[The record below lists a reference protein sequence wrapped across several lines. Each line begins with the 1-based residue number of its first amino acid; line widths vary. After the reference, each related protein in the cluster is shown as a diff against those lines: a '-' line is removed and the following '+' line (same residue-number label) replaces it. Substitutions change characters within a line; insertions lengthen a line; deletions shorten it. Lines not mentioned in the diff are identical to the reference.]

1 LNAVVKER
9 ALGRMLHMFGTGVV
23 DQVLLSGAN
32 FLVGFAMIRFTS
44 DVDYGQFVLVQSA
57 VLLMTSAQSAWL
69 APLCA
74 IIPSKPPDLRQVMV
88 GAVEASQ
95 SRFLR
100 RLVLAAVAVPLI
112 GFLAGAWSGVVAIVS
127 EGAIF
132 AAWTA
137 LQREYLRSV
146 LVIYGRPQSM
156 LRADMVYAAVL
167 LAAVA
172 FAVFGA
178 KFHSIWA
185 VFALIVAGWAGGR
198 AAYRSFAANPGWV
211 SADATPYWREM
222 RPLAVWSATGAVTYW
237 LLAQSYNYVL
247 ATRLDFT
254 AVINVNAARLVMVPV
269 IVFTMGINNLMLPV
283 AANWLAEFGLHQL
296 MRRLAWLTLGIVAL
310 DACYFAFAWFFRDW
324 LISDL
329 LHKTIADRDRLLIM
343 WGCVSLIFL
352 FREVLQ
358 AALFALKRVKSMAW
372 LIAFSAVVSV
382 LTTWFGIQY
391 WGAVAALNGQVA
403 GECVNLVGLGL
414 LLWRQ
419 AKLVRSDTPDAGPR
433 PA

>member
-1 LNAVVKER
+1 MKHR
-9 ALGRMLHMFGTGVV
+9 ALGQMVHMFGTGVI

-57 VLLMTSAQSAWL
+57 VLLLTSAQSAWL

-74 IIPSKPPDLRQVMV
+74 IIPFKPPDVKQLIV
-88 GAVEASQ
+88 GSIEASQ
-95 SRFLR
+95 TRFLH
-100 RLVLAAVAVPLI
+100 RLVLVAAAVPVVGYL
-112 GFLAGAWSGVVAIVS
+112 FGAWSAVVAVLS
-127 EGAIF
+127 EGAIV
-132 AAWTA
+132 ASWTA

-146 LVIYGRPQSM
+146 LVNFGRPQQM
-156 LRADMVYAAVL
+156 LSADVVYAAVL
-167 LAAVA
+167 LALIAY
-172 FAVFGA
+172 AVFGTR
-178 KFHSIWA
+178 FHSIFA
-185 VFALIVAGWAGGR
+185 VAALIVAGWAGSK
-198 AAYRSFAANPGWV
+198 ACYRSFAADPGWING
-211 SADATPYWREM
+211 DASPYWREM

-269 IVFTMGINNLMLPV
+269 IVFTMGINNLLLPV

-310 DACYFAFAWFFRDW
+310 DAIYFAVAWVYRGW
-324 LISDL
+324 LISEV

-343 WGCVSLIFL
+343 WGCVALIFL

-358 AALFALKRVKSMAW
+358 AALFALKRVRSMAW
-372 LIAFSAVVSV
+372 LIALSAVVSV
-382 LTTWFGIQY
+382 ATTWFGFVP
-391 WGAVAALNGQVA
+391 G
-403 GECVNLVGLGL
+403 
-414 LLWRQ
+414 
-419 AKLVRSDTPDAGPR
+419 TPSPH
-433 PA
+433 

>member
-1 LNAVVKER
+1 MKEQPLSR
-9 ALGRMLHMFGTGVV
+9 WVHMFGTGVV
-23 DQVLLSGAN
+23 DQIVLSGAN

-57 VLLMTSAQSAWL
+57 VILLTSAQSAWL

-74 IIPSKPPDLRQVMV
+74 IIPSKPPDVRKVMI
-88 GAVEASQ
+88 GAIETSQ
-95 SRFLR
+95 TRFVR
-100 RLVLAAVAVPLI
+100 RLVLVAVAVPVI
-112 GFLAGAWSGVVAIVS
+112 GWLAGAWSGVVAFVS
-127 EGAIF
+127 EGAVL
-132 AAWTA
+132 ASWVA

-146 LVIYGRPQSM
+146 LVMYSRPQSM
-156 LRADMVYAAVL
+156 LRADLVYTIVL
-167 LAAVA
+167 LPAIA

-185 VFALIVAGWAGGR
+185 VAALIVAGWAGGR
-198 AAYRSFAANPGWV
+198 AAYRSVAADPGWV
-211 SADATPYWREM
+211 TADASPYWREM
-222 RPLAVWSATGAVTYW
+222 RPLAIWSATGAVTYW

-283 AANWLAEFGLHQL
+283 AANWLAQFGLHQL
-296 MRRLAWLTLGIVAL
+296 MRRLAWLTLAIVGLDAIYFIVA
-310 DACYFAFAWFFRDW
+310 WIFRGW

-358 AALFALKRVKSMAW
+358 AALFALRRVKSMAW

-382 LTTWFGIQY
+382 LTTWFGIRR

-403 GECVNLVGLGL
+403 GECVNLIGLSL

-419 AKLVRSDTPDAGPR
+419 ARRVQPEIAADPGTPGR
-433 PA
+433 